1 MGDSIGLAR
10 VFLSAFVLAV
20 CAFILNTVHTKLAP
34 IAGSQT
40 AGTSMAKG
48 TQWLDTIFVYFVLA
62 GLVVIVFGTVA
73 YTVYRNRGVTPPR

>member
-20 CAFILNTVHTKLAP
+20 CAFMLNTVLSKLSPYAE
-34 IAGSQT
+34 SQT
-40 AGTSMAKG
+40 AGTAGAQG
-48 TQWLDTIFVYFVLA
+48 TQWLGTAFEYFPLA

-73 YTVYRNRGVTPPR
+73 YTVYRNRMVTRP